1 MFTIIRTLGARALV
15 GHIHG
20 LPLCKGAKERG
31 GDILKQAAVVKGAG
45 DCGVYLM
52 YWGGENI
59 GIKKMQ
65 TPQRNSQRKKS
76 TQ

>member
-1 MFTIIRTLGARALV
+1 MITSVLRNGDLGGHVHDLLLYHRATE
-15 GHIHG
+15 
-20 LPLCKGAKERG
+20 C
-31 GDILKQAAVVKGAG
+31 GDDIPTQAAVVKGAG